1 MGELLAFRTQTRVA
15 RSATP
20 RAEEA
25 EILFFTGVRY
35 FRAETYHGAHD
46 AAIRSDRM
54 EVNMEAKR
62 KIVSQRENAPH

>member
-15 RSATP
+15 RAATQ

-35 FRAETYHGAHD
+35 VRAETYHE

-54 EVNMEAKR
+54 DAKR
-62 KIVSQRENAPH
+62 MTIAQREKAPH

>member
-15 RSATP
+15 RGATP
-20 RAEEA
+20 RAKEA

-35 FRAETYHGAHD
+35 VRTETYHE

-54 EVNMEAKR
+54 DAKR
-62 KIVSQRENAPH
+62 KIVTQREQAPH